1 MDVGRQ
7 LPKRG
12 RVLGNNGAGK
22 LGGLV
27 LTHMSLDN
35 ILRPLSEPCLALVD
49 GLGAAT
55 TGKAV
60 RSLVH
65 ELRSQSGPYC

>member
-12 RVLGNNGAGK
+12 RVLRNSGAGTSR
-22 LGGLV
+22 GSV
-27 LTHMSLDN
+27 FTHMSPDN

-65 ELRSQSGPYC
+65 ELRSQSGP